1 MTRFFSFSNQIEIQ
15 LLFHIDYWWTVE
27 SKYNC
32 FKCYYI
38 LNLMWGQWKNG
49 QWSFGILWRNT
60 TFYMEC
66 RVSRYKWEGGKE
78 KGAKKASA
86 LIGMDGGL
94 DLTVRQTHTRPLND
108 QKSDAKMH
116 FASHTWVWEKFET
129 QKVILCVSYD
139 STITF
144 SSIDIFMNPLKFSF
158 HINCFISEFKLFL
171 LLKGASIVAED
182 NKLWHPLHYA
192 ARNTF

>member
-94 DLTVRQTHTRPLND
+94 TWQFDRHTHARSMTRN
-108 QKSDAKMH
+108 Q
-116 FASHTWVWEKFET
+116 T
-129 QKVILCVSYD
+129 QKCILRHIRESGKSSRPKKWFFVCHMIRRYHVFFNWHIYEPIKIYVSY
-139 STITF
+139 
-144 SSIDIFMNPLKFSF
+144 
-158 HINCFISEFKLFL
+158 CFISEFKLFL
-171 LLKGASIVAED
+171 M
-182 NKLWHPLHYA
+182 
-192 ARNTF
+192 